1 MSISFD
7 ENMVNCLSLQEV
19 HYSKG
24 PAPDNSLADLG
35 RE

>member
-19 HYSKG
+19 HYSER
-24 PAPDNSLADLG
+24 PASDNSLADLG

>member
-19 HYSKG
+19 RYSKG